1 MVTGSIPGMPPTYLI
16 LQSIRSAHNVG
27 AILRTADGAGV
38 SKVYLCGYTPAP
50 IDRFGRTR
58 KDIGKV
64 ALGAEDTVPW
74 EQVPDITALIHDLK
88 REGVRIVALE
98 QDGNSTSYL
107 SLERDQPTAFILGE
121 EVRGIPTAIL
131 DMCDGVVEI
140 PMRGKKNS
148 LNVSVAAG
156 VLLFS
161 YHRDSTTAR

>member
-1 MVTGSIPGMPPTYLI
+1 MPPTYLI

-50 IDRFGRTR
+50 IDRFGRMR
-58 KDIGKV
+58 RDIGKV

-74 EQVPDITALIHDLK
+74 EQVTDITALIHDLK

-98 QDGNSTSYL
+98 QDERSVPYTSL
-107 SLERDQPTAFILGE
+107 TLDQPTAIILGE
-121 EVRGIPTAIL
+121 EVKGIPPSIL
-131 DMCDGVVEI
+131 DLCDLIVEI
-140 PMRGKKNS
+140 PMCGTKES

-161 YHRDSTTAR
+161 YHRDSTTVR